1 MNKAVQS
8 TNEQQASCPSPQA
21 FQEKNPTQVTDDE
34 WRSRFS
40 EITRYLLRKN
50 SSNLTEKHIGIAVCS
65 LLLFFGNHCKLECLV
80 AHYETGSNE
89 QVASQ
94 KATRSNENLF
104 CVWGGGTR
112 GEGERG
118 ERGEWRRGRGGGFI
132 FVIRP

>member
-1 MNKAVQS
+1 MNKSVQS

-65 LLLFFGNHCKLECLV
+65 LLLLFFGNRCKLECLV

-112 GEGERG
+112 EEEGG